1 MKISLTNTVRTIS
14 ADRYL
19 SAIIVLGIL
28 FYTILTLFVVYTNRP
43 FDYHICVI
51 AARILSK
58 KINIYELNDID
69 YQFMSQQMA
78 DVLGI
83 RINNEASD

>member
-1 MKISLTNTVRTIS
+1 MGDQKRKIMPVRS
-14 ADRYL
+14 
-19 SAIIVLGIL
+19 
-28 FYTILTLFVVYTNRP
+28 
-43 FDYHICVI
+43 ICVI

-58 KINIYELNDID
+58 KINIYELNDVD